1 MLLRRV
7 IEHVKAQNW
16 TAISL
21 DFVIVVIGV
30 FVGIQVSNWN
40 DLRIEREREKTYI
53 QQLAIEVAQMRAQ
66 IGEIIEAH
74 DRHLAAMR
82 GTLNALESCDAEAA
96 ILEDIEH
103 TFTEYQNLQ
112 PVQVIDSVYSEMV
125 SNGMLASLDDDE
137 LRRSIWDFYT
147 RVNSIM
153 GVVAQ
158 TRLSMPTVDN
168 IVWEFVQLTY
178 MQDGTPTLADFR
190 LQDVCEERKLK
201 NAVVEMI
208 DSHADWREFLSRMT
222 APADDILN
230 RLRSHPDE
238 ATND

>member
-7 IEHVKAQNW
+7 IEHVKVQNW
-16 TAISL
+16 TAVSL

-40 DLRIEREREKTYI
+40 ELRIEREREKTYI
-53 QQLAIEVAQMRAQ
+53 QQLAVEVAQMRAQ

-82 GTLNALESCDAEAA
+82 NTLVALESCDVGAA
-96 ILEDIEH
+96 MLEDIQH

-125 SNGMLASLDDDE
+125 SSGMLASLDDDE

-147 RVNSIM
+147 RLNGLM
-153 GVVAQ
+153 GVAAQ
-158 TRLSMPTVDN
+158 TRLSLPTVDN
-168 IVWEFVQLTY
+168 IIWEFIQITY
-178 MQDGTPTLADFR
+178 TQDGAQALADFR
-190 LQDVCEERKLK
+190 LKDACKERKLK

-208 DSHADWREFLSRMT
+208 DMHADWRNFLSQMA

-230 RLRSHPDE
+230 RLRDLPDIVTPE
-238 ATND
+238 

>member
-7 IEHVKAQNW
+7 IEHVKTQNW
-16 TAISL
+16 TAVSL

-40 DLRIEREREKTYI
+40 ELRIERDREKIYI
-53 QQLAIEVAQMRAQ
+53 QQLAIEVTQMKVQ
-66 IGEIIEAH
+66 IAEIIEAH

-82 GTLNALESCDAEAA
+82 NTLVALETCDVGAA
-96 ILEDIEH
+96 ILEDIQH

-125 SNGMLASLDDDE
+125 SSGMLASLDDDE

-147 RVNSIM
+147 RLNGLM
-153 GVVAQ
+153 GVAAQ
-158 TRLSMPTVDN
+158 TRLSLPTVDN
-168 IVWEFVQLTY
+168 IVWEFIQITY
-178 MQDGTPTLADFR
+178 TQDGAPALADFR
-190 LQDVCEERKLK
+190 LQDACEERKLK

-208 DSHADWREFLSRMT
+208 DMHADWRDFLSKMA

-230 RLRSHPDE
+230 RLRELPGIVTFE
-238 ATND
+238 